1 MKKVVLFLMGLM
13 LSFSLIACGGE
24 KKAVEEV
31 APAVEQKVE
40 EVTPDTTV
48 ADTTV
53 MEEEA
58 PSME

>member
-24 KKAVEEV
+24 QKAAEEV

-53 MEEEA
+53 MEEA
-58 PSME
+58 PSMEQ